1 MESATYINAT
11 PSVIADRLR
20 DSVAEWSEG
29 LTVRPYEDRGAEGMR
44 CVVTG
49 ELVGSCEWWVEAT
62 GSGAVV
68 HWWLRAE
75 QTVDGVGDRP
85 RKISEGPLG
94 GLWRRR
100 VRLLLANY
108 GRRWR
113 RLLFRTKD
121 DLEARWAGDA
131 QMSGGTGL
139 SGTDSVL
146 PRRQTRKVDTVADQ
160 TQSSIDIAATP
171 EEIMTVIADFD
182 SYPEW
187 VDSMKSAEVL
197 TSAAGKAKTVRM
209 VLDHALVKDDYV
221 LEYAWATNDV
231 SWKLVEGN
239 LLKAMDGSYTLTPK
253 GGSTTVTYTL
263 KVDVNMPMIGM
274 FRRKAEKTII
284 DGALKGLKKRV
295 EG

>member
-1 MESATYINAT
+1 MESATYINAA
-11 PSVIADRLR
+11 PSLIAERLR
-20 DSVAEWSEG
+20 DSVAEWSDG
-29 LTVRPYEDRGAEGMR
+29 LDIAPYEDRGPEGMR

-75 QTVDGVGDRP
+75 QTVEGVGDRP
-85 RKISEGPLG
+85 RKIPGGPLG

-100 VRLLLANY
+100 ERLLLAKY

-121 DLEARWAGDA
+121 DLETRSPGSRAIEA
-131 QMSGGTGL
+131 
-139 SGTDSVL
+139 DSVQ
-146 PRRQTRKVDTVADQ
+146 PRRQTRKVGTVADQ
-160 TQSSIDIAATP
+160 TQSSIDIAAAP

-182 SYPEW
+182 SYPSW

-197 TSAAGKAKTVRM
+197 TSEAGRAKTVRM

-231 SWKLVEGN
+231 SWKLIEGN
-239 LLKAMDGSYTLTPK
+239 LLKAMDGSYVLTPS
-253 GGSTTVTYTL
+253 GSGTKVTYTL